1 MVARIAE
8 ARNLLSK
15 RLGRLPTDNEIAEVL
30 NVHTST
36 VRLVSERSRPP
47 ISLDQAVTD
56 RGFMT
61 LQVLVLLCHVSFLL
75 VIHVSFGP
83 C

>member
-15 RLGRLPTDNEIAEVL
+15 TLGRLPTDNEIAEVL
-30 NVHTST
+30 SVHIST

-47 ISLDQAVTD
+47 ISLNQAVTD
-56 RGFMT
+56 RGRMT
-61 LQVLVLLCHVSFLL
+61 LQVLVLNSILNFNE
-75 VIHVSFGP
+75 
-83 C
+83 